1 MSKVLWTIAIVF
13 IILVGLYPI
22 MYFVI
27 DVDFGLLESKSSE
40 LLANRIWNA
49 SFMLHIS
56 FGGIALLSG
65 FSQFSKRI
73 RTKRVKLHRQLG
85 RIYVIAALISG
96 LAAVYIGFYATGGI
110 ISATGFILLGLTW
123 LYTSIKAYL
132 KIKKKDSIAHERFMY
147 YSYAACFAAVTL
159 RLWLPLLTMAFGF
172 TTGYQIVAWLCWVPN
187 LLVAHWL
194 INKLPSQQA
203 RKKVTLVRD

>member
-22 MYFVI
+22 MYFVV
-27 DVDFGLLESKSSE
+27 DVDFGLLDSKSSE
-40 LLANRIWNA
+40 LLSNRLWKTG
-49 SFMLHIS
+49 FLLHIS

-65 FSQFSKRI
+65 FSQFSKKL
-73 RTKRVKLHRQLG
+73 RTKRIKLHRQLG
-85 RIYVIAALISG
+85 KIYVITALISG

-110 ISATGFILLGLTW
+110 IAATGFILLGLIW
-123 LYTSIKAYL
+123 IYTSAKAYL
-132 KIKKKDSIAHERFMY
+132 VVRNKDFVRHERFMY

-159 RLWLPLLTMAFGF
+159 RIWLPLLSLTFGF
-172 TTGYQIVAWLCWVPN
+172 VTGYQIVAWLCWVPN

-194 INKLPSQQA
+194 IKKLPSQQVQ
-203 RKKVTLVRD
+203 KKIS